1 MKNYSA
7 GFGDCPVNERQVWLN
22 WCFITQGMF
31 EIGGKVEEFSDEN
44 FSDMRKL
51 LANADR
57 GHQVRCLDNDAFT
70 GRGIPKLL
78 YVEYPENSLTCKRG
92 IKAHL
97 TLFNWSDEPVALSVP
112 ADKLAGRELS
122 NFWSG
127 KELQV
132 KGDLFVRELAA
143 RSSELWSVLE

>member
-1 MKNYSA
+1 M
-7 GFGDCPVNERQVWLN
+7 NERQVWLN

-31 EIGGKVEEFSDEN
+31 EWGGKVEDYTDEEFCGI
-44 FSDMRKL
+44 RKL

-78 YVEYPENSLTCKRG
+78 YVEYPDDSLTRKNG
-92 IKAHL
+92 VKEHL
-97 TLFNWSDEPVALSVP
+97 ALFNWSDEPMALSVP
-112 ADKLAGRELS
+112 ADKLAGWELR
-122 NFWSG
+122 NFWTG
-127 KELQV
+127 KKLRV
-132 KGDLFVRELAA
+132 KGDLLVRELPA